1 MAPTAAMLILCLHG
15 KPKSPPSFAPPSP
28 PATFF
33 GPKLSAVRW
42 VSVVNSICKA
52 TSDEKQ
58 KHGFVDPSSALEKR
72 FQDALE
78 LSCWSS

>member
-1 MAPTAAMLILCLHG
+1 MLILCLHD

-33 GPKLSAVRW
+33 GPVRW

-58 KHGFVDPSSALEKR
+58 KHGIVDPSSALEKR
-72 FQDALE
+72 FKDALE